1 MKIQHTLIVILLCLG
16 AVNLRAQRSGRITVT
31 GFVSEAQSAERL
43 VGVNVFIPELKTGTI
58 TNNYGYYSLTIP
70 PGRYT
75 IVFSMVGY
83 SQRQIE
89 LELRRDTVINVEIQQ
104 EISELEEVLII
115 GERKQAETVQM
126 SSIELPMKTIKK
138 IPMLFG
144 ETDLLRAIQYL
155 PGVQS
160 GNEGF
165 TGIYVRGGSP
175 DQNLILLD
183 GVPVYNA
190 SHLFGFFSV
199 FNNDAI
205 KSVQLYKGGFPAR
218 FAGRLSSV
226 IDITMKEGNMRQ
238 FAGEGSVGL
247 IASRLTVEGPIVK
260 DKSSFIISGRRT
272 YIDLLTRPLIASQSA
287 DATGGYYF
295 GDFNAKFNYIPDSKN
310 RLYLSYY
317 GGLDKF
323 FFRDRTAYSPQ
334 GTQTIEGGLQWGNN
348 TGSLRWNHLF
358 NNKMFVNTTFSY
370 TRYKFKTYYSEKN
383 NATSALNVSAQFFS
397 YIQDFSIRSDWEYA
411 INGNHY
417 LRFGAGSIVH
427 DFRPG
432 AAEIK
437 DASISLDSLID
448 FSRRI
453 QSVENGFYLEDEISV
468 GKRSKVNLGLHY
480 AQNFVNST
488 FYHGIQPRISGR
500 YMLSDRTSVKGSY
513 VMMQQFIH
521 LLSNTGIGLPTDLWV
536 PATNLIRPQIAHQSA
551 VGASYSMS
559 RMYEFSAEVY
569 YKYMANL
576 IEYKNGASYFTTNDW
591 QTQVH
596 TGGQGWNYGFELF
609 AEKKLGNTT
618 GWIGY
623 TLSWSWRQFEELN
636 NGLPYPFRF
645 DRRHDVSFVLNH
657 RFSDRFDV
665 GLTWVYGTGIAT
677 NIPQGQ
683 FATLPIDYSNGYSP
697 IFLDPDRVVS
707 VMYYG
712 DRNSFRMPAYHRAD
726 IGLNFHKK
734 FSQIIERTWNISFYN
749 LYSRRNPFFLYI
761 DYFNDGDPDKGVYK
775 LVSLF
780 PIIPSVSYYL
790 KF

>member
-1 MKIQHTLIVILLCLG
+1 MKAYSVVLSVLLWCG
-16 AVNLRAQRSGRITVT
+16 AIHLHAQRTVRIMVS
-31 GFVSEAQSAERL
+31 GFVSEARSAERM
-43 VGVNVFIPELKTGTI
+43 VGVNVYVPELKTGTI
-58 TNNYGYYSLTIP
+58 TNNYGYYSLTLP

-75 IVFSMVGY
+75 IVYSILGY
-83 SQRQIE
+83 SPRQFE
-89 LELRRDTVINVEIQQ
+89 LEFRRDTVINVEMQE

-115 GERKQAETVQM
+115 ADRKQAESVQM
-126 SSIELPMKTIKK
+126 SSIELPMKTVKK

-226 IDITMKEGNMRQ
+226 IDITMKEGNMRR
-238 FAGEGSVGL
+238 FGGEGSIGL

-260 DKSSFIISGRRT
+260 DKASFIVSGRRT
-272 YIDLLTRPLIASQSA
+272 YLDLLTRPLIASQS
-287 DATGGYYF
+287 DGSTGGYYF
-295 GDFNAKFNYIPDSKN
+295 GDFNTKLNYIVDAKN

-317 GGLDKF
+317 GGVDRF
-323 FFRDRTAYSPQ
+323 FFRDRFSSPQ
-334 GTQTIEGGLQWGNN
+334 GTQILEGGLQWGNN

-358 NNKMFVNTTFSY
+358 NNKMFVNTTLNY
-370 TRYKFKTYYSEKN
+370 TRYKFKTYFSEKN
-383 NATSALNVSAQFFS
+383 SSTPAVNISAQFFS

-411 INGNHY
+411 INSNNY
-417 LRFGAGSIVH
+417 LRFGAVSTLH

-432 AAEIK
+432 AAELK
-437 DASISLDSLID
+437 DASISLDSLVD
-448 FSRRI
+448 FSKRI
-453 QSVENGFYLEDEISV
+453 QSIENGFYIEDEISV
-468 GKRSKVNLGLHY
+468 GDRTKVNLGLHY
-480 AQNFVNST
+480 AQNFVRNAS
-488 FYHGIQPRISGR
+488 YHGLQPRISGR
-500 YMLSDRTSVKGSY
+500 YLLNDRASIKGSY

-536 PATNLIRPQIAHQSA
+536 PATDLIKPQIAHQSA
-551 VGASYSMS
+551 LGASYSMS
-559 RMYEFSAEVY
+559 SMYEFSVEVY
-569 YKYMANL
+569 YKYMNHL
-576 IEYKNGASYFTTNDW
+576 IEYKNGASYFSTNDW

-596 TGGQGWNYGFELF
+596 TGGQGWNYGLELF

-645 DRRHDVSFVLNH
+645 DRRHDVSVVVNH
-657 RFSDRFDV
+657 KFSDRFDI

-677 NIPQGQ
+677 NIPMGQ
-683 FATLPIDYSNGYSP
+683 FATLPIDYWNGYSP
-697 IFLDPDRVVS
+697 IFLDPDRVTS

-712 DRNSFRMPAYHRAD
+712 DRNSFRMPPYHRAD

-734 FSQIIERTWNISFYN
+734 MYQFIERTWNISFYN
-749 LYSRRNPFFLYI
+749 LYSRRNPFFLYV
-761 DYFNDGDPDKGVYK
+761 DYFNEGNPDKGVYK